1 MLVFKA
7 ERNKQ
12 RYLIFIDVS
21 THSTKIIQEIKLFN
35 QKIKK
40 RIAFDLF
47 RAHDEELNK
56 FYLVSCL
63 LSSNFIV
70 YTFFHISFCVH
81 SRVSSMDLKKN
92 KYIND
97 SARYQFYVGCVS

>member
-21 THSTKIIQEIKLFN
+21 IHSTKIIQEIKLFN
-35 QKIKK
+35 QK

-56 FYLVSCL
+56 FYLVVYYHQIL
-63 LSSNFIV
+63 LYV
-70 YTFFHISFCVH
+70 YTFFTFLSFH
-81 SRVSSMDLKKN
+81 SRVSSMDFKKVC
-92 KYIND
+92 I
-97 SARYQFYVGCVS
+97 